1 MRSIGKYRL
10 GPIALV
16 VLLLEVLVAIV
27 FLGGWW
33 LLTQEVPAFRLERP
47 EWLWALAGGPVLA
60 IIFLLDVAWRNR
72 ALGRFAEAATLPRMV
87 PGISA
92 LRTSARF
99 LLLRHGLGFA
109 VLAAAGPQFGTRMEE
124 VKVEG
129 IDVVVAMD
137 VSNSMSCMDLKPDR
151 MEVARRAMARLI
163 DRLQGD
169 RLGIIVFAGEA
180 YVQLPIT
187 TDRAAAKLFLN
198 TIGTHSVGTQGT
210 AIGAAIQLAQESF
223 DPETTGGRAIIV
235 ITDGENHEDDAQGA
249 ARRAAEMGI
258 VVHTVGMGTPQG
270 GPIPIKRGKEV
281 TGFRKDRDGTT
292 VITRLDEEMLRS
304 IAAAGSGTYVRA
316 TERASGLE
324 EIIDQ
329 LRDLEPG
336 SGAAAGYRFAAHED
350 QFQYPLGIAI
360 LLIAFSF
367 AFGERAMVRQQ
378 WTSPR
383 S

>member
-1 MRSIGKYRL
+1 MRSTGKYRM
-10 GPIALV
+10 GPMALV
-16 VLLLEVLVAIV
+16 VLLLEVIMGAL

-33 LLTQEVPAFRLERP
+33 LLAEEVPAFRLERP
-47 EWLWALAGGPVLA
+47 WLLWALAGGPVLA
-60 IIFLLDVAWRNR
+60 LIFLADVAWRNR
-72 ALGRFAEAATLPRMV
+72 ALGRFAADATLPRMV

-92 LRTSARF
+92 LRTTTRF

-109 VLAAAGPQFGTRMEE
+109 VLASAGPQFGTRMEE

-137 VSNSMSCMDLKPDR
+137 VSNSMSCTDLKPDR

-198 TIGTHSVGTQGT
+198 TIGTYSVGTQGT

-223 DPETTGGRAIIV
+223 DTEGSGGRAIIV
-235 ITDGENHEDDAQGA
+235 ITDGENHEDDALGA

-270 GPIPIKRGKEV
+270 GPIPIKKGKQV
-281 TGFRKDRDGTT
+281 TGFHKDRDGTT

-304 IAAAGSGTYVRA
+304 IAAAGGGTYVRA
-316 TERASGLE
+316 SERASGLE
-324 EIIDQ
+324 GIIEQ
-329 LRDLEPG
+329 LRNLEPG
-336 SGAAAGYRFAAHED
+336 SSATTGYRFAAHED

-360 LLIAFSF
+360 LLIALSF
-367 AFGERAMVRQQ
+367 AFGDRGSSRPK
-378 WTSPR
+378 WS
-383 S
+383 SSLS